1 MDQSMQQKLGQ
12 GGFSALLAATS
23 LIGLDIYLVT
33 QHTLSTLGLGLLI
46 LANTA
51 TGLVSL
57 LYALYLRQRRTSD
70 AAIRATLLRE
80 CSLDPTQTDGSI
92 EQLIAASVQQQ
103 HSAAASSRA
112 TLQLLQDTQR
122 QLAEAAA
129 DLGQSEQR
137 HQSAYEQTRGAI
149 EQINN
154 GAQDIVDLVGMISE
168 STTETST
175 SIEQTSLKINQTSTE
190 ITTQTQHLD
199 AVESTLRM
207 VGKQVTEIAGFLSVI
222 EEISDQTNLL
232 ALNAAIEAARAG
244 EQGRGFAVVADEVR
258 SLAKKTRD
266 ATDSITH
273 KIADLNRSSDETSN
287 LMSKARTALQQSSNE
302 VGGIGEVMSEINA
315 AFAVV
320 NEMMSSV
327 VSSSEQEFSSIRHI
341 MDTMAGI
348 NHDGASAAALQ
359 GLSQSLSEQLSTL
372 QNTTSTDRF

>member
-1 MDQSMQQKLGQ
+1 MQTKLVQ
-12 GGFSALLAATS
+12 GGYPALLAAIS
-23 LIGLDIYLVT
+23 LIGLDIYLAA

-51 TGLVSL
+51 TGLVAL
-57 LYALYLRQRRTSD
+57 LFVLYLRQRHASD

-80 CSLDPTQTDGSI
+80 FSLDPAQTDRSI
-92 EQLIAASVQQQ
+92 EQLIEASVQQQ
-103 HSAAASSRA
+103 RSAAATSLA
-112 TLQLLQDTQR
+112 TLQLLQGSQR
-122 QLAEAAA
+122 QLAEAAT
-129 DLGQSEQR
+129 DLGQSDQR

-168 STTETST
+168 STSETST
-175 SIEQTSLKINQTSTE
+175 SIDQTALKVNQTSSE
-190 ITTQTQHLD
+190 ITTQTLHLD

-266 ATDSITH
+266 ATDSITR
-273 KIADLNRSSDETSN
+273 KIADLNRSSDETGN
-287 LMSKARTALQQSSNE
+287 LMSKARTALQQSSDE
-302 VGGIGEVMSEINA
+302 VGGIGEVMSEISS

-320 NEMMSSV
+320 NEMMASV
-327 VSSSEQEFSSIRHI
+327 VSSCEQEFGSIRHI

-348 NHDGASAAALQ
+348 NHDGASAAAME
-359 GLSQSLSEQLSTL
+359 GLSQSLSEQLITL